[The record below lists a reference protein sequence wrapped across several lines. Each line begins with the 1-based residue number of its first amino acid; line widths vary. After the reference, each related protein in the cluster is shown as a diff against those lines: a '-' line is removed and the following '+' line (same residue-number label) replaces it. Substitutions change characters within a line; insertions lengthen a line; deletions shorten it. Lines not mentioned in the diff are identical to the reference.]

1 MISGKLKSQT
11 FFDFDRDKQFY
22 GRLFKSIFYEDWM
35 LIKFNPC
42 LWKHLTVCDN
52 DYSLFSI
59 LCPIYISVFL
69 PGYFSMATQRDPIPI
84 EIFDLDNNEL
94 HASNEGS
101 RSRTLESHSQLVNTR
116 SLSFSLRNQRKT
128 LCKKIYV

>member
-1 MISGKLKSQT
+1 MISGKFKSQT

-59 LCPIYISVFL
+59 LCPIYIYLCFCPVIFQW
-69 PGYFSMATQRDPIPI
+69 PRNATRFP
-84 EIFDLDNNEL
+84 
-94 HASNEGS
+94 
-101 RSRTLESHSQLVNTR
+101 
-116 SLSFSLRNQRKT
+116 
-128 LCKKIYV
+128 

>member
-1 MISGKLKSQT
+1 
-11 FFDFDRDKQFY
+11 
-22 GRLFKSIFYEDWM
+22 
-35 LIKFNPC
+35 
-42 LWKHLTVCDN
+42 
-52 DYSLFSI
+52 
-59 LCPIYISVFL
+59 
-69 PGYFSMATQRDPIPI
+69 MATQRDPIPI